1 MDLIARHPSSYLG
14 ADEVVETAAPAVV
27 ALARRLGAGVSEDV
41 EFAAAAF
48 AWVRDEIAHA
58 GDAGDPRF
66 AVSATEVLADGAG
79 WCYAKAH
86 LLAAVLRAG
95 GVPTGLCY
103 QWLSEDGR
111 HVLHGL
117 VAVHLDGGWH
127 RQDPRGNKPGVA
139 AEFSLGE
146 ERLAWPVDAAL
157 GEADLPEVHVA
168 PAPEVV
174 AALRR
179 GELARSVPGCP
190 QG

>member
-1 MDLIARHPSSYLG
+1 MELIAGPAAGYLG
-14 ADEVVETAAPAVV
+14 ADEIVRSTAPEVVDLAV
-27 ALARRLGAGVSEDV
+27 RLRGSAEDD
-41 EFAAAAF
+41 EAF
-48 AWVRDEIAHA
+48 ARATFDWVRDQIAHA

-66 AVSATEVLADGAG
+66 AVSATDVLADGVG

-103 QWLSEDGR
+103 QRLTDGDGF
-111 HVLHGL
+111 VMHGL
-117 VAVHLDGGWH
+117 VAVHLAGGWH

-146 ERLAWPVDAAL
+146 ERLAWPVDPAL
-157 GEADLPEVHVA
+157 GEIDFPEVHAV
-168 PAPEVV
+168 PAAGVV

-179 GELARSVPGCP
+179 GELAVDL
-190 QG
+190 

>member
-1 MDLIARHPSSYLG
+1 MDLIAGSPASYLG
-14 ADEVVETAAPAVV
+14 ADEVVESTAPAVV
-27 ALARRLGAGVSEDV
+27 ALAEQLGAGVLDDPA
-41 EFAAAAF
+41 FAAAAF

-66 AVSATEVLADGAG
+66 AVSATAVLAAGAG

-103 QWLSEDGR
+103 QKLADGDA
-111 HVLHGL
+111 HVVHGL
-117 VAVHLDGGWH
+117 VAIHLDGAWH

-146 ERLAWPVDAAL
+146 ERLAWPVDPAA
-157 GEADLPEVHVA
+157 GEVDWPEVHVV
-168 PAPEVV
+168 PAPGVV

-179 GELARSVPGCP
+179 GELAVEL
-190 QG
+190 

>member
-1 MDLIARHPSSYLG
+1 MTGSVDLVAAPPSAYLG
-14 ADEVVETAAPAVV
+14 ADDVVETTAPAVV
-27 ALARRLGAGVSEDV
+27 ALAARLRGAGVDDV
-41 EFAAAAF
+41 AFARAAF
-48 AWVRDEIAHA
+48 DWVRDEIAHA

-103 QWLSEDGR
+103 QRLTDGAG
-111 HVLHGL
+111 HVVHGL

-139 AEFSLGE
+139 AEFSLGA
-146 ERLAWPVDAAL
+146 ERLAWPVDVSA
-157 GEADLPEVHVA
+157 GELDWPEVHVV
-168 PAPEVV
+168 PAPGVV

-179 GELARSVPGCP
+179 GELAVDR
-190 QG
+190 

>member
-1 MDLIARHPSSYLG
+1 MAMELLAGPPAGYLIA
-14 ADEVVETAAPAVV
+14 DDVVQSTAPEVV
-27 ALARRLGAGVSEDV
+27 ALAERLRSGAADEVA
-41 EFAAAAF
+41 FARAAF

-66 AVSATEVLADGAG
+66 AVTATEVLADGVG

-103 QWLSEDGR
+103 QWLTDGDGF
-111 HVLHGL
+111 VLHGL
-117 VAVHLDGGWH
+117 VAVHLAGGWH

-139 AEFSLGE
+139 AEFSLDE
-146 ERLAWPVDAAL
+146 ERLAWPVDPGL
-157 GEADLPEVHVA
+157 GEVDFPEVHVV
-168 PAPEVV
+168 PAAGVV

-179 GELARSVPGCP
+179 GELAVEL
-190 QG
+190 

>member
-1 MDLIARHPSSYLG
+1 MELIARPPADYLG
-14 ADEVVETAAPAVV
+14 ADEVIEATAPEIV
-27 ALARRLGAGVSEDV
+27 ALADRLRAGTEDDV
-41 EFAAAAF
+41 AFARAAF
-48 AWVRDEIAHA
+48 DWVRDEIAHA

-66 AVSATEVLADGAG
+66 AVSATDVLADRAG

-103 QWLSEDGR
+103 QRLTDGDGF
-111 HVLHGL
+111 VVHGL

-146 ERLAWPVDAAL
+146 ERLAWPVDPEL
-157 GEADLPEVHVA
+157 GEVDLPEVHVV
-168 PAPEVV
+168 PAAGVV

-179 GELARSVPGCP
+179 GELAAEL
-190 QG
+190 

>member
-1 MDLIARHPSSYLG
+1 MELIAGPPAAYLA
-14 ADEVVETAAPAVV
+14 ADDVVEATAPEVV
-27 ALARRLGAGVSEDV
+27 ALASRLGAGVLDDAS
-41 EFAAAAF
+41 FAAAAF

-66 AVSATEVLADGAG
+66 AVTATEVLADGVG

-103 QWLSEDGR
+103 QRLADGPG

-117 VAVHLDGGWH
+117 VAVHLDGDWH

-139 AEFSLGE
+139 AEFALGE
-146 ERLAWPVDAAL
+146 ERLAWPVDPAL
-157 GEADLPEVHVA
+157 GEADLPQVHVV
-168 PAPEVV
+168 PAAGVV

-179 GELARSVPGCP
+179 GELAVEP
-190 QG
+190 

>member
-1 MDLIARHPSSYLG
+1 MELIARPPGEYLA
-14 ADEVVETAAPAVV
+14 ADDVVESTAAQVV
-27 ALARRLGAGVSEDV
+27 ALAERLRAGGDDRG
-41 EFAAAAF
+41 FARAAF
-48 AWVRDEIAHA
+48 DWVRDEIAHA

-66 AVSATEVLADGAG
+66 AVSATEVLADGVG

-103 QWLSEDGR
+103 QWLVDDDTPGG
-111 HVLHGL
+111 VVHGL

-146 ERLAWPVDAAL
+146 ERLAWPVDPAA
-157 GEADLPEVHVA
+157 GEVDWPEVHVV
-168 PAPEVV
+168 PAPGVV

-179 GELARSVPGCP
+179 GELAVELL
-190 QG
+190 

>member
-1 MDLIARHPSSYLG
+1 VELIAGPPAAYLG
-14 ADEVVETAAPAVV
+14 EDEVVETTAPAVV
-27 ALARRLGAGVSEDV
+27 ALAARLRGGAPDDV
-41 EFAAAAF
+41 AFARAAF

-66 AVSATEVLADGAG
+66 AVSATEVLADGVG

-103 QWLSEDGR
+103 QWLADGDA

-127 RQDPRGNKPGVA
+127 RQDPRGNKPGVTA
-139 AEFSLGE
+139 AFSLDG
-146 ERLAWPVDAAL
+146 ERLAWPVDPTV
-157 GEADLPEVHVA
+157 GEADLPAVHVE
-168 PAPEVV
+168 PAAGVV

-179 GELARSVPGCP
+179 HELAVAL
-190 QG
+190 

>member
-1 MDLIARHPSSYLG
+1 MQLIAGPPSAYLG
-14 ADEVVETAAPAVV
+14 SDEVVDSTAPAVM
-27 ALARRLGAGVSEDV
+27 ALAARLGAGPDADPVD
-41 EFAAAAF
+41 FARTAF

-66 AVSATEVLADGAG
+66 AVSATEVLADGVG

-103 QWLSEDGR
+103 QWLVDGAG

-117 VAVHLDGGWH
+117 VAVHLDGAWH

-139 AEFSLGE
+139 AEFSLGV
-146 ERLAWPVDAAL
+146 ERLAWPVDPAA
-157 GEADLPEVHVA
+157 GEADLPAVHAV
-168 PAPEVV
+168 PAAGVV
-174 AALRR
+174 AALRQH
-179 GELARSVPGCP
+179 ELAVTL
-190 QG
+190 

>member
-1 MDLIARHPSSYLG
+1 MDLIAGSPGSYLG
-14 ADEVVETAAPAVV
+14 ADEVVESTAPAIV
-27 ALARRLGAGVSEDV
+27 ALAEQLGAGVLDDAA
-41 EFAAAAF
+41 FAAAAF

-66 AVSATEVLADGAG
+66 AVSATQVLADGVG

-95 GVPTGLCY
+95 GIPTGLCY
-103 QWLSEDGR
+103 QSLADGSG

-117 VAVHLDGGWH
+117 VAVHLEGGWH

-139 AEFSLGE
+139 AEFSLDE
-146 ERLAWPVDAAL
+146 ERLAWPVDAAA
-157 GEADLPEVHVA
+157 GEIDWPEVHVA
-168 PAPEVV
+168 PAPGVV

-179 GELARSVPGCP
+179 GELAVEL
-190 QG
+190 

>member
-1 MDLIARHPSSYLG
+1 MSFELTAGAPRDYLG
-14 ADEVVETAAPAVV
+14 ADEVVQSTAPEVM
-27 ALARRLGAGVSEDV
+27 ALADRLGAGSGDARA
-41 EFAAAAF
+41 FARAAF

-66 AVSATEVLADGAG
+66 AVSATEVLADGVG

-103 QWLSEDGR
+103 QRLVDDGTAGGYI
-111 HVLHGL
+111 VHGL
-117 VAVHLDGGWH
+117 VAVHLDDGWH

-146 ERLAWPVDAAL
+146 ERLAWPVDRAL
-157 GEADLPEVHVA
+157 GEVDHREVHIA
-168 PAPEVV
+168 PAPGVI

-179 GELARSVPGCP
+179 GELATEL
-190 QG
+190 

>member
-1 MDLIARHPSSYLG
+1 MELIAGPPAAYLG
-14 ADEVVETAAPAVV
+14 ADEVVETSAPAVV
-27 ALARRLGAGVSEDV
+27 ALAARLGAGEAGDRVA
-41 EFAAAAF
+41 FARAAF

-66 AVSATEVLADGAG
+66 AVSATEVLADGVG

-103 QWLSEDGR
+103 QRLGDGDG

-117 VAVHLDGGWH
+117 VAVHLDGAWH

-139 AEFSLGE
+139 AEFSLDG
-146 ERLAWPVDAAL
+146 ERLAWPVDPAA

-168 PAPEVV
+168 PAPGVV

-179 GELARSVPGCP
+179 HELAVAL
-190 QG
+190 

>member
-1 MDLIARHPSSYLG
+1 MDLIARTPADYLG
-14 ADEVVETAAPAVV
+14 ADDVVESTAAEVV
-27 ALARRLGAGVSEDV
+27 ALAERLRGAAGDDEA
-41 EFAAAAF
+41 FARAAF

-66 AVSATEVLADGAG
+66 AVSATDVLEDGVG

-86 LLAAVLRAG
+86 LLTAVLRAG

-103 QWLSEDGR
+103 QWLTDDGTAGGF
-111 HVLHGL
+111 VVHGL
-117 VAVHLDGGWH
+117 VAVHLDGSWH

-146 ERLAWPVDAAL
+146 ERLAWPVDPAL
-157 GEADLPEVHVA
+157 GERDLPEVYVA
-168 PAPEVV
+168 PAPGVV

-179 GELARSVPGCP
+179 GVLAVEL
-190 QG
+190 

>member
-1 MDLIARHPSSYLG
+1 MLMADLIARPPGEYLD
-14 ADEVVETAAPAVV
+14 ADDIVESTAPEVM
-27 ALARRLGAGVSEDV
+27 ALAARLGAGRGDDRA
-41 EFAAAAF
+41 FARAAF
-48 AWVRDEIAHA
+48 DWVRDEIAHA

-66 AVSATEVLADGAG
+66 AVSATEVLADGVG

-86 LLAAVLRAG
+86 LLTAVLRAG

-103 QWLSEDGR
+103 QRLADDGTDGGY
-111 HVLHGL
+111 VVHGL

-146 ERLAWPVDAAL
+146 ERLAWPVDPAL
-157 GEADLPEVHVA
+157 GEVDHRGVHVA
-168 PAPEVV
+168 PAPGVI

-179 GELARSVPGCP
+179 GELATEL
-190 QG
+190 

>member
-1 MDLIARHPSSYLG
+1 MDLIAGSPASYLG
-14 ADEVVETAAPAVV
+14 ADEVVESTAPSVV
-27 ALARRLGAGVSEDV
+27 ALAEQLGAGVLDDAA
-41 EFAAAAF
+41 FAAAAF

-66 AVSATEVLADGAG
+66 AVSATEVLADGVG

-103 QWLSEDGR
+103 QKLGDGDA
-111 HVLHGL
+111 HVVHGL
-117 VAVHLDGGWH
+117 VAVLLDGAWH

-146 ERLAWPVDAAL
+146 ERLAWPVDPAA
-157 GEADLPEVHVA
+157 GEVDWPEVHVV
-168 PAPEVV
+168 PAPGVV

-179 GELARSVPGCP
+179 GELAVEL
-190 QG
+190 